1 MIHLLEVS
9 VVNTDYRK
17 LCVDLFGTDEVDE
30 LRKLAQR
37 LKTKNPRNA
46 GRKRKFTED
55 DLEKMQLLIES
66 GMTVNEVAE
75 RFHTSRQVVG
85 KYLNTRPEKTYTL
98 RMTYMYRQYPCTV
111 IDVDFLN
118 RKVIV
123 QNRTKDVLHRAFGVV
138 EEPTWEDLELF
149 LKERC
154 FPATRGNAKDIL
166 KDLQLTSYDPLQI
179 VEKTRGRTEE
189 DDMWLKFNYYSQEG
203 AVYG

>member
-1 MIHLLEVS
+1 M
-9 VVNTDYRK
+9 NTDYRK